1 MKNLFLGLSAAA
13 ALALAVVCGGD
24 GGAAPR
30 RVAVAA
36 VGLDQKQA
44 RLMTG
49 ETIWLTATVYPLG
62 ADNRDVAWAS
72 SDDKIASV
80 AGDGLTA
87 AVRAVVAGQ
96 ATITVTTADGGLS
109 DICLVTVDDGEVRV
123 TGLSLDKTSIAL
135 VQGLTDRLEAIL
147 QPGDAT
153 NQNVAWT
160 SSAPAVAAVVPA
172 GPSSAFV
179 TAVAAAGSA
188 VITATASDGGWTAA
202 CAVTVGPHD
211 VPVFDIGLNRQ
222 SISLFPGGSHP
233 LIAVVAPVNATEG
246 LTWTTS
252 DGAVATVA
260 DTGRNVLVMGVA
272 AGTATITVTASGGK
286 TASCAV
292 TVEDGQAAVVANPT
306 TIAGGYEHSLAV
318 KVDGSIWIW
327 GINEYGQLGDG
338 TFEPRNVPAQLG
350 EDTDW
355 VAVSAGYR
363 HSVALKADGS
373 LWAWGENDVGQLGD
387 GSWTDRNVPTRVGAD
402 SDWAKV
408 SVSWAHTHA
417 IKADGSLWA
426 WGFNNTAQ
434 LGDGT
439 SANRNVPTRVG
450 ADTDWTAVSGG
461 GNHTMAIKENGT
473 LWAWGDNWYGQ
484 LGLGTWDD
492 RRAEPVQVG
501 TDADWTLVSSGINHV
516 LALKADGSL
525 WIWGWNN
532 CGQLGIGFSSYDN
545 DWRVPLRLGGDYDW
559 ASVSG
564 SANHSVALKKDGTL
578 WAWGSNFDGQLGDG
592 TFYTELHVPTQ
603 VGGASG
609 WTAAVGIFQ
618 HTMAVHGSGL
628 WAWGY
633 NRTGQLGNGTNT
645 NQALPVLVGMGFDVP
660 DR

>member
-13 ALALAVVCGGD
+13 ALSLAAACGGND
-24 GGAAPR
+24 AAASQ
-30 RVAVAA
+30 RVAVAG

-44 RLMTG
+44 RLTVG
-49 ETIWLTATVYPLG
+49 ETMGLTATVYPLG
-62 ADNRDVAWAS
+62 ADNRGVAWAS
-72 SDDKIASV
+72 SDDKIATVVGS
-80 AGDGLTA
+80 GLA
-87 AVRAVVAGQ
+87 ATVRAIAAGE
-96 ATITVTTADGGLS
+96 ADITVRTSDGGMVETCHL
-109 DICLVTVDDGEVRV
+109 TVDDGAVRV
-123 TGLSLDKTSIAL
+123 AGLSLDKTSIAL
-135 VQGLTDRLEAIL
+135 VQGLTDRLEAVL
-147 QPGDAT
+147 QPSGAT
-153 NQNVAWT
+153 NRNIAWV
-160 SSAPAVAAVVPA
+160 SSAPTVAAVAPA

-179 TAVAAAGSA
+179 TAVAAGSA
-188 VITATASDGGWTAA
+188 VITATADDGGWTAA
-202 CAVTVGPHD
+202 CAIAVGPHD
-211 VPVFDIGLNRQ
+211 VPIFDIGVSRP
-222 SISLFPGGSHP
+222 SISIFPGGSHP
-233 LIAVVAPVNATEG
+233 LTAVVAPVNATES

-252 DGAVATVA
+252 DGAIATVA
-260 DTGRNVLVMGVA
+260 DTGRSVLVAGVA
-272 AGTATITVTASGGK
+272 AGTATITVAGGGGK

-292 TVEDGQAAVVANPT
+292 TVEDGQAAVVANPA
-306 TIAGGYEHSLAV
+306 TIAGGYEHSLAI

-327 GINEYGQLGDG
+327 GTNEYGQLGDG

-350 EDTDW
+350 EDMDW
-355 VAVSAGYR
+355 IAVSAGYR

-387 GSWTDRNVPTRVGAD
+387 GTWTDRNVPTRVGAD

-408 SVSWAHTHA
+408 SVSWAHAHA
-417 IKADGSLWA
+417 IKVDGSLWG

-439 SANRNVPTRVG
+439 SANRNAPARVG

-461 GNHTMAIKENGT
+461 GNHTVAIKEDGT
-473 LWAWGDNWYGQ
+473 LWVWGDNWYGQ

-492 RRAEPVQVG
+492 RRTEPVRMG
-501 TDADWTLVSSGINHV
+501 TDADWAVASAGINHV

-525 WIWGWNN
+525 WVWGWNN
-532 CGQLGIGFSSYDN
+532 CGQLGVGFSSYDN
-545 DWRVPLRLGGDYDW
+545 DWRVPLRLGEDCDW
-559 ASVSG
+559 AAVSG

-645 NQALPVLVGMGFDVP
+645 NQALPVLVDTGFDVP